1 MKPRGGAVAFVALL
15 CLSAA
20 PATAQTNERI
30 YEDLDFRFVTPGAR
44 AVAMGKTFIGLGD
57 DATAAVSNPAG
68 LSNLLEQEFSFEFTG
83 TQIKHQ
89 RFFPSEAGELQ
100 TFGELVLTPSFFSY
114 VVPLRRA
121 TLAVFRNSLQN
132 YRERYEIGDR
142 FVPALNG
149 TEDGTFGNIAASVES
164 YGFGGA
170 YVLSRYI
177 SVGGSATLVSL
188 DLASEARSG
197 TPLNPRNGT
206 NTIDS
211 DLEWSGLAGVLVKPT
226 PSLALGFTYNKGSI
240 FEVKT
245 RLFGNFLF
253 TLPGNPPRSID
264 VNFTG
269 DERDINYV
277 LPDRYSAGMSWRP
290 SNNMTVLGD
299 VSRVNYSQQIT
310 DKFLIADFL
319 DPDARVSPDNFFI
332 NDVYEVHAG
341 IEWRHYGRR
350 TNLRPSRRRLYGSGP
365 PAAVPERWQQ
375 PGASC
380 RLSPELSIQ
389 YRPIQDGCRRHGRW
403 RRDPPEPCANRC
415 GDQLQPGRDGCGRVD
430 GRSIALTR
438 GTRKLRLALV
448 SAYPPST
455 GPLSEY
461 GWHLVQYLE
470 HSERIEQVY
479 VLADRVPGSL
489 RPRPPR
495 SRASS
500 DAGRS
505 AARLCRSPSSSRRDV

>member
-1 MKPRGGAVAFVALL
+1 VAEPRADVGRRPPPRSLRARVCVAAL
-15 CLSAA
+15 CLCAVTT
-20 PATAQTNERI
+20 PAIAQTNERI

-83 TQIKHQ
+83 TKIKHQ

-100 TFGELVLTPSFFSY
+100 TFGEVVLTPSFFSY

-121 TLAVFRNSLQN
+121 TLSVFRNSLQN

-142 FVPALNG
+142 FVPAING

-164 YGFGGA
+164 FGFGGA

-177 SVGGSATLVSL
+177 SVGGSVTLASL

-211 DLEWSGLAGVLVKPT
+211 DLEWSGLVGVLVKPT
-226 PSLALGFTYNKGSI
+226 SSLALGVTYNKGSV
-240 FEVKT
+240 FEIKT

-253 TLPGNPPRSID
+253 TLPGNPPRRID

-277 LPDRYSAGMSWRP
+277 LPDRYSAGLSWRP
-290 SNNMTVLGD
+290 SNSLTVLGD

-310 DKFLIADFL
+310 QKFLIADFL
-319 DPDARVSPDNFFI
+319 DPDARISPANFFI
-332 NDVYEVHAG
+332 NDVYELHAG
-341 IEWRHYGRR
+341 LEWRHYGPKR
-350 TNLRPSRRRLYGSGP
+350 TFAFRGGAFTDPDHRLRFRSGGNNLEH
-365 PAAVPERWQQ
+365 PADYLLNFRF
-375 PGASC
+375 
-380 RLSPELSIQ
+380 
-389 YRPIQDGCRRHGRW
+389 
-403 RRDPPEPCANRC
+403 NT
-415 GDQLQPGRDGCGRVD
+415 
-430 GRSIALTR
+430 GRSKTDVGVTAGGGLTLLNR
-438 GTRKLRLALV
+438 VQIDAATSFSPDATDVVVSMVVRL
-448 SAYPPST
+448 P
-455 GPLSEY
+455 
-461 GWHLVQYLE
+461 
-470 HSERIEQVY
+470 
-479 VLADRVPGSL
+479 
-489 RPRPPR
+489 
-495 SRASS
+495 
-500 DAGRS
+500 
-505 AARLCRSPSSSRRDV
+505 

>member
-1 MKPRGGAVAFVALL
+1 M
-15 CLSAA
+15 
-20 PATAQTNERI
+20 
-30 YEDLDFRFVTPGAR
+30 
-44 AVAMGKTFIGLGD
+44 
-57 DATAAVSNPAG
+57 
-68 LSNLLEQEFSFEFTG
+68 
-83 TQIKHQ
+83 
-89 RFFPSEAGELQ
+89 
-100 TFGELVLTPSFFSY
+100 LTPSFFSY

-142 FVPALNG
+142 FVPAING

-177 SVGGSATLVSL
+177 SVGGSAMLESL

-211 DLEWSGLAGVLVKPT
+211 DLEWSGLVGVLVKPT

-253 TLPGNPPRSID
+253 TLPGNPPRRID

-290 SNNMTVLGD
+290 SNSLTVLWD

-310 DKFLIADFL
+310 EKFLIADFL
-319 DPDARVSPDNFFI
+319 DPDARVSPANFFI
-332 NDVYEVHAG
+332 NDVYEDARGPRVAPL
-341 IEWRHYGRR
+341 WARR
-350 TNLRPSRRRLYGSGP
+350 TFAVRGGAFTDPDHRLRFRSGGNNP
-365 PAAVPERWQQ
+365 EHPADYLLNFRF
-375 PGASC
+375 
-380 RLSPELSIQ
+380 
-389 YRPIQDGCRRHGRW
+389 
-403 RRDPPEPCANRC
+403 NT
-415 GDQLQPGRDGCGRVD
+415 
-430 GRSIALTR
+430 GRSRTDVGVTAGAGVTLLNRVQIDAATSFSPDA
-438 GTRKLRLALV
+438 TDVVVSMVVRL
-448 SAYPPST
+448 P
-455 GPLSEY
+455 
-461 GWHLVQYLE
+461 
-470 HSERIEQVY
+470 
-479 VLADRVPGSL
+479 
-489 RPRPPR
+489 
-495 SRASS
+495 
-500 DAGRS
+500 
-505 AARLCRSPSSSRRDV
+505 

>member
-1 MKPRGGAVAFVALL
+1 VAGPRADVGRRPPRGLPWARAWAAAL
-15 CLSAA
+15 CLCAAAA
-20 PATAQTNERI
+20 PAIAQTNERI

-44 AVAMGKTFIGLGD
+44 AVAMGKTFIGLAD

-83 TQIKHQ
+83 TKIKHQ
-89 RFFPSEAGELQ
+89 RFFPTEAGELQ
-100 TFGELVLTPSFFSY
+100 TFGEVVLTPSFFSY

-121 TLAVFRNSLQN
+121 TLSVFRNSLQN

-142 FVPALNG
+142 FIPAING

-164 YGFGGA
+164 FGFGGA

-177 SVGGSATLVSL
+177 SVGGSATLNSL

-253 TLPGNPPRSID
+253 TLPGDPPRRID

-269 DERDINYV
+269 DERDTNYV

-290 SNNMTVLGD
+290 SNSLTVLGD

-310 DKFLIADFL
+310 DKFLIVDFQ
-319 DPDARVSPDNFFI
+319 DPAAGLSPDNFFI

-341 IEWRHYGRR
+341 MEWRHYGAR
-350 TNLRPSRRRLYGSGP
+350 TTFALRGGAFTDPDHRLRFRSSGNNP
-365 PAAVPERWQQ
+365 DHPADYLLNFRF
-375 PGASC
+375 
-380 RLSPELSIQ
+380 
-389 YRPIQDGCRRHGRW
+389 
-403 RRDPPEPCANRC
+403 NT
-415 GDQLQPGRDGCGRVD
+415 
-430 GRSIALTR
+430 GRSKTDVGVTAGGGVT
-438 GTRKLRLALV
+438 LRNRVQIDAATSFSPDATDVVV
-448 SAYPPST
+448 SM
-455 GPLSEY
+455 
-461 GWHLVQYLE
+461 V
-470 HSERIEQVY
+470 V
-479 VLADRVPGSL
+479 
-489 RPRPPR
+489 
-495 SRASS
+495 
-500 DAGRS
+500 
-505 AARLCRSPSSSRRDV
+505 RLP